1 MFDRHIAIALL
12 SAGLTFAWAA
22 PSSAA
27 PVAAETIHVSVR
39 SSDLDLASQSGRT
52 VLQGRIAN
60 AVARIC
66 GSHPRTTAEAEQYE
80 NCSTAARADAA
91 SQFDT
96 LVAAAENA
104 RQMATAPAKSA
115 PVR

>member
-12 SAGLTFAWAA
+12 AAGLTFAWAV
-22 PSSAA
+22 PSPP
-27 PVAAETIHVSVR
+27 PVVAETIHVSVR
-39 SSDLDLASQSGRT
+39 SSDLDLASQSGRA

-66 GSHPRTTAEAEQYE
+66 GSHPRTPPKRNSMRIAAPLPAPMPPPS
-80 NCSTAARADAA
+80 STLWSRRPKMPGRWPRRPPRA
-91 SQFDT
+91 
-96 LVAAAENA
+96 
-104 RQMATAPAKSA
+104 A

>member
-1 MFDRHIAIALL
+1 MFDRRIAIALL

-27 PVAAETIHVSVR
+27 PMAHETLHVSVR
-39 SSDLDLASQSGRT
+39 SSDLDLATESGRA
-52 VLQGRIAN
+52 VLKGRIAN

-66 GSHPRTTAEAEQYE
+66 GSHPRTTREAEDYA
-80 NCSTAARADAA
+80 NCSNRARADAA

-96 LVAAAENA
+96 LVAAAINA
-104 RQMATAPAKSA
+104 RQIAADPAKGA

>member
-12 SAGLTFAWAA
+12 SAGLTFAAVA

-27 PVAAETIHVSVR
+27 PVATETLHVSVR
-39 SSDLDLASQSGRT
+39 SSDLDLASQSGRA
-52 VLQGRIAN
+52 VLQGRIAV
-60 AVARIC
+60 AVAQIC
-66 GSHPRTTAEAEQYE
+66 GSHPRTTAEAENYA
-80 NCSTAARADAA
+80 NCSHAARADAA

-96 LVAAAENA
+96 MVAAAENA
-104 RQMATAPAKSA
+104 RKMATAPARSA